1 MYPAA
6 EEIIERF
13 EEKDIRFRVQEVEET
28 TRISADVIVDY
39 TSFTVV
45 FITDDEENDVSVRV
59 PHFVRFLE
67 KDYAKMLRVSNDM
80 NGKYRF
86 CKFSVKRDVGS
97 VAIEYDFPANTG
109 NIGAA
114 AVEVFRRVMQIAEEA
129 FPFFM
134 RAIWERK
141 DAAPL
146 GKIVFHEYQVE

>member
-6 EEIIERF
+6 EEIIEQF
-13 EEKDIRFRVQEVEET
+13 EERDIRFRVQELEES
-28 TRISADVIVDY
+28 TRISADVLVDY

-45 FITDDEENDVSVRV
+45 FISDNEENDISVRV

-67 KDYAKMLRVSNDM
+67 KDRAEVLRVSNEM

-86 CKFSVKRDVGS
+86 CKFTVNSELGS
-97 VAIEYDFPANTG
+97 VAIEYDFPEKTG
-109 NIGAA
+109 SIGAA
-114 AVEVFRRVMQIAEEA
+114 AVELFQRIMQIAEEA
-129 FPFFM
+129 FPFYM

-146 GKIVFHEYQVE
+146 GKIVFHDYQVE